1 MSTVR
6 VLLWVVA
13 VLAFGLATQLPLRIT
28 AGAWQAHVPKVGAQS
43 LASYLVVIGSAT
55 AVGAV
60 LLHLYGAGRL
70 LPIAAL
76 LGISAALLAADYV
89 QRATT
94 PTGALEATFGTGWQ
108 DQLPEDATSRML
120 QRRWQWRLPGGPA
133 PRWDRDVAYA
143 TVPEVDRELLADLW
157 QPPEG
162 VEPSGLGLVY
172 VHGGYY
178 ELLDKDSGTRPL
190 FRHLTRQGHVVMD
203 ISYRLLD
210 ETDIVGMVH
219 DVKRATAWLAAHADR
234 YRLDADRI
242 VVAGASSG
250 GNLALLAAYSHAHP
264 ELTPDDIGTEP
275 KAHGVVAYYG
285 VHDWPAFA
293 QLDDAEGRRLRERL
307 LGGSLDEMADRYALA
322 SPVSHVDADTPATL
336 LVQGL
341 HDVQHL
347 IDANRQLAEELTQA
361 GVPVANVEL
370 ARTDHAFDLILPQV
384 APAGMA
390 ALHDLE
396 RFLAVLAPHDERA
409 TRD

>member
-1 MSTVR
+1 M
-6 VLLWVVA
+6 
-13 VLAFGLATQLPLRIT
+13 
-28 AGAWQAHVPKVGAQS
+28 
-43 LASYLVVIGSAT
+43 
-55 AVGAV
+55 
-60 LLHLYGAGRL
+60 
-70 LPIAAL
+70 
-76 LGISAALLAADYV
+76 
-89 QRATT
+89 
-94 PTGALEATFGTGWQ
+94 
-108 DQLPEDATSRML
+108 
-120 QRRWQWRLPGGPA
+120 
-133 PRWDRDVAYA
+133 
-143 TVPEVDRELLADLW
+143 
-157 QPPEG
+157 
-162 VEPSGLGLVY
+162 EPSGLGLVY

-203 ISYRLLD
+203 ISYRLVD

-234 YRLDADRI
+234 YRIDPDRI
-242 VVAGASSG
+242 VLAGASSG

-264 ELTPDDIGTEP
+264 ELTPNDIATEP

-307 LGGSLDEMADRYALA
+307 LGGTLDEVDDRYTLA
-322 SPVSHVDADTPATL
+322 SPISHVDADTATTL

-347 IDANRQLAEELTQA
+347 VDANRQLAEELTQE

-370 ARTDHAFDLILPQV
+370 ARTDHAFDLILPQI

-396 RFLAVLAPHDERA
+396 RFLAVLATQNER
-409 TRD
+409 TEHH

>member
-55 AVGAV
+55 AVSAV
-60 LLHLYGAGRL
+60 LLHLYGIGRL
-70 LPIAAL
+70 LPVAAL

-89 QRATT
+89 QRATA
-94 PTGALEATFGTGWQ
+94 PTGALETAFGTGWQ
-108 DQLPEDATSRML
+108 DQLPQDATSRML
-120 QRRWQWRLPGGPA
+120 QRRWQWRLPGGPT
-133 PRWDRDVAYA
+133 PRWDRDVTYA
-143 TVPEVDRELLADLW
+143 TVPEVDRDLLADLW

-234 YRLDADRI
+234 YRIDADRI

-264 ELTPDDIGTEP
+264 ELSPDDIAYEP
-275 KAHGVVAYYG
+275 RMHGVVAYYG

-293 QLDDAEGRRLRERL
+293 QLDDAEGQQLRERL
-307 LGGSLDEMADRYALA
+307 LGGTLDEVPDRYSLA
-322 SPVSHVDADTPATL
+322 SPISHVDTHTPTTL
-336 LVQGL
+336 LIQGL

-347 IDANRQLAEELTQA
+347 VDANRHLAAELTQN

-370 ARTDHAFDLILPQV
+370 ARTDHAFDLILPQI

-396 RFLAVLAPHDERA
+396 RFLAVLATHDERTA
-409 TRD
+409 HD